1 MDLNKILY
9 PTDLTRAR
17 QIQKELLSQLK
28 LQPLPGE
35 PSFLAAADATFSQE
49 GVLAAVV
56 LFSFPDLKLVETQVV
71 RQPISFPYR
80 SGFLSFREGPAILS
94 GLSKLSQQPDLILL
108 DGQGIAHPEKM
119 GLATFV
125 GIISGLPSIGCAK
138 SHLVGAYQ
146 EPGQEKGCF
155 SPIELKGEVVG
166 YCFRSR
172 TGVKPLFISP
182 GHLIDLKD
190 SLEIVKACLGPF
202 RLPEPLRQAHQ
213 VTARWRQIPW
223 SI

>member
-9 PTDLTRAR
+9 PADLAGAR
-17 QIQKELLSQLK
+17 QIQEELLSQLK
-28 LQPLPGE
+28 LQPLQKK
-35 PSFLAAADATFSQE
+35 PSLLAAADATFSRE
-49 GVLAAVV
+49 EVLAAVL
-56 LFSFPDLKLVETQVV
+56 LFTFPHLKLLETEVV

-80 SGFLSFREGPAILS
+80 PGYLSFREGPAIIR
-94 GLSKLSQQPDLILL
+94 GLSRLSPRPDLILL
-108 DGQGIAHPEKM
+108 DGQGIAHPKKM

-125 GIISGLPSIGCAK
+125 GIIAGLPSVGCAK
-138 SHLVGAYQ
+138 SHLVGNYQ
-146 EPGQEKGCF
+146 EPGREKGCL
-155 SPIELKGEVVG
+155 SLIELKGETVG

-182 GHLIDLKD
+182 GHLIDLED
-190 SLEIVKACLGPF
+190 SLKIIKACLGPF

-213 VTARWRQIPW
+213 VTAKLRQARS

>member
-17 QIQKELLSQLK
+17 QIQEELLGQLK
-28 LQPLPGE
+28 LQPLRKE

-49 GVLAAVV
+49 EVLAAVV

-80 SGFLSFREGPAILS
+80 SGYLSFREGPAILS
-94 GLSKLSQQPDLILL
+94 GLSKLSPRPDLILL
-108 DGQGIAHPEKM
+108 DGQGIAHPKKM

-138 SHLVGAYQ
+138 SHLVGTYQ
-146 EPGQEKGCF
+146 VPGREKGCF
-155 SPIELKGEVVG
+155 SPIELKGEIVG

-190 SLEIVKACLGPF
+190 SLKIVKACLGPF

-213 VTARWRQIPW
+213 VTARWRQVPW
-223 SI
+223 LI